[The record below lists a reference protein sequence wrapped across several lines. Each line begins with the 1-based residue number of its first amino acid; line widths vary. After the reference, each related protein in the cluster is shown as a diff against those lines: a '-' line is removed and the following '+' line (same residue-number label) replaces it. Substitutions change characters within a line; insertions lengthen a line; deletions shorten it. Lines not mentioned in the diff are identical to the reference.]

1 MRGSLRLGRIRN
13 IPVDLHFTLFV
24 ILPFFSY
31 LFAFGWGEL
40 WGFPTGFGRLTMEDV
55 PRLAMGVLASMLL
68 FLAILAHELAHC
80 LVAQRFGWK
89 VHGITLLIFGGLAE
103 MDEPDGGNV
112 GEGWMAFAGPAVS
125 LILGALCLVPYLLW
139 SSVSSEFWFQSV
151 MLLLSVLGIY
161 NVILGLFNLLPGFPM
176 DGGRILRAALQRRYD
191 RERATGLTVDI
202 SKACAILIGV
212 TGLLQ
217 FNLLLIGIGLF
228 LHLAANIDE
237 FPQQLPFR
245 LSAMR
250 VSDVMSR
257 EVGTITPSMVAREAW
272 DLMMTERGTAYPVL
286 EGRNV
291 VGLLTLQDL
300 SKVPAEK
307 MGTVHVSEIMSP
319 NVVGVTPDTKV
330 LTALHQMSQSDT
342 TRLMVLSEGRLIGMV
357 SRVELVHAMNEVI

>member
-1 MRGSLRLGRIRN
+1 MRGSLRLGRIRS
-13 IPVDLHFTLFV
+13 IPVDLHFTLFI

-40 WGFPTGFGRLTMEDV
+40 WGFPTGFGRLTTEDM
-55 PRLAMGVLASMLL
+55 PRIALGVIAALLL

-80 LVAQRFGWK
+80 LTAQRFGWK

-103 MDEPDGGNV
+103 MDEPDPGNV
-112 GEGWMAFAGPAVS
+112 GEGWMAFAGPAIS
-125 LILGALCLVPYLLW
+125 LALGGLFLVPYLLW
-139 SSVSSEFWFQSV
+139 SNGSSELWYQSV
-151 MLLLSVLGIY
+151 MLMASVLGIY

-176 DGGRILRAALQRRYD
+176 DGGRVLRAALQRRYD
-191 RERATGLTVDI
+191 RERATGMAVDI
-202 SKACAILIGV
+202 SKVCAILIGI

-250 VSDVMSR
+250 VSDVMTR
-257 EVGTITPSMVAREAW
+257 DVGTITPSMVAREAW
-272 DLMMTERGTAYPVL
+272 DLMMTERGTAYPVV
-286 EGRNV
+286 EGKKV

-300 SKVPAEK
+300 SKVPAER
-307 MGTVHVSEIMSP
+307 MSTVPVSEIMSA
-319 NVVGVTPDTKV
+319 NVVGVTPDTNV
-330 LTALHQMSQSDT
+330 LTALHQMSTNDT
-342 TRLMVLSEGRLIGMV
+342 VRLMVLSEGRLIGMV
-357 SRVELVHAMNEVI
+357 SRVELVLAMNKVI